1 MTLKK
6 MTGNRSYELINDA
19 AMDKLSN
26 KILKTVQVK
35 KASKTIQ
42 KSKTAKFELKNTLN
56 MKNVKSVTYSVNK
69 KSVAAVTKKGVIK
82 GKKAGSAVI
91 KAKVTLKNG
100 KTKTVQM
107 KIKVQ

>member
-1 MTLKK
+1 M
-6 MTGNRSYELINDA
+6 
-19 AMDKLSN
+19 
-26 KILKTVQVK
+26 Q
-35 KASKTIQ
+35 
-42 KSKTAKFELKNTLN
+42 
-56 MKNVKSVTYSVNK
+56 NVKSVTYSVNK